1 MRNLTLIFLLVCC
14 CSASAVEKLQ
24 TINLVLPPRA
34 ILKKPWQLIALEM
47 NGQMS
52 RVDQLKS
59 VLKFSPPQGWV
70 NEKESGQPTSLIVE
84 GIMNVRFLATS
95 FRATIAEGQHWFFYA
110 ENKAERK
117 VFMMYQFSSDRYVV
131 VYVDGAT
138 NTGSTGIVVEQG
150 YWERMSKED
159 PGLAYSMLT
168 NGPMTLFYE
177 ASKAAFE

>member
-1 MRNLTLIFLLVCC
+1 MRNLALVMLLFCC
-14 CSASAVEKLQ
+14 CYVNAVEKLQ
-24 TINLVLPPRA
+24 TVNLVLLPRA

-47 NGQMS
+47 NGQLS

-59 VLKFSPPQGWV
+59 VLKFSPPPGWV
-70 NEKESGQPTSLIVE
+70 SEKESGQPTSLVVE
-84 GIMNVRFLATS
+84 GIMNIRFLATN
-95 FRATIAEGQHWFFYA
+95 FRATVAEGQHWFFYA

-117 VFMMYQFSSDRYVV
+117 AFMMYQFASDRYVV

-159 PGLAYSMLT
+159 PGLTYSMLT
-168 NGPMTLFYE
+168 TGPMASFYE
-177 ASKAAFE
+177 AYKAALE